1 MGNDDHSKTVVVTST
16 INVPT
21 FLDSICKNAVDHGM
35 TYLGIVIGD
44 EKTPVEAR
52 TYCNRLSE
60 EYGIENKYYDLED
73 QYRILD
79 DYKEFLDFIPH
90 NNNVRK
96 MIGTWLAY
104 IGGCE
109 RVIMIDDDN
118 YAMDGNFIGFH
129 DIVGKKRNINLT
141 SSDSGWFNISETMVE
156 QEGIPFYPRGYP
168 WSKRFRRD
176 QLETS
181 KEEARVIVNGGL
193 VFGDPDIDAVS
204 RLFWPIRVTGFKE
217 EFLPVFGLQEG
228 TWSPFNDQN
237 TAIAR
242 ELIPVYFKPPSVLR
256 NADIWTSYLIEKL
269 TEGTGDVI
277 TYGQPI
283 VEQIRN
289 DHDIRRDY
297 ALEEIHNRATDNF
310 VDLLRSIELT
320 SVGYLSR
327 LQETIEL
334 ALDLMKSGRVFN
346 QEQGK
351 EMEIRHAHLPTSQE
365 RLEMELEENLLI
377 RNFFLE
383 YKAWT
388 DIMLKVT

>member
-1 MGNDDHSKTVVVTST
+1 M
-16 INVPT
+16 
-21 FLDSICKNAVDHGM
+21 
-35 TYLGIVIGD
+35 
-44 EKTPVEAR
+44 
-52 TYCNRLSE
+52 
-60 EYGIENKYYDLED
+60 
-73 QYRILD
+73 
-79 DYKEFLDFIPH
+79 
-90 NNNVRK
+90 
-96 MIGTWLAY
+96 
-104 IGGCE
+104 
-109 RVIMIDDDN
+109 
-118 YAMDGNFIGFH
+118 
-129 DIVGKKRNINLT
+129 
-141 SSDSGWFNISETMVE
+141 
-156 QEGIPFYPRGYP
+156 
-168 WSKRFRRD
+168 
-176 QLETS
+176 
-181 KEEARVIVNGGL
+181 NGGL